1 MNHYSLNAKDF
12 SEKLG
17 VQRSNISH
25 LLSGR
30 NKPSVGFITSLTEHF
45 PEVEVKWLLHGKGD
59 MITIV
64 KGAAER
70 EEVTIVND
78 KEQPVKEVVT
88 PKLKEDTSVTSQP
101 TQRDNTTS
109 KERRVKHILVVYTN
123 GDVEQFAP
131 QNFMNSNG

>member
-1 MNHYSLNAKDF
+1 
-12 SEKLG
+12 
-17 VQRSNISH
+17 
-25 LLSGR
+25 
-30 NKPSVGFITSLTEHF
+30 
-45 PEVEVKWLLHGKGD
+45 